1 MLEEYLVTDMA
12 ADAMERQSLTDI
24 ASAKQLSYGIVKRT
38 ADLTSPALAKRLG
51 REAGV
56 YVTFDAPPSA
66 LFSDRALRSLA
77 NHLAGALV
85 GLTGVQG
92 AGSRVLAVGLGNDEI
107 AADRLGDAAVKLLRV
122 TPASAQGGKRRRVRL
137 SAFSAGVEGVT
148 GIRTVEVVEGVCSR
162 VRPSCVIA
170 IDSLATASPSRLGT
184 SFQLTTAGI
193 TPSGGLGA
201 GRAPVCRAALGVPVI
216 GIGVPLVLSLRT
228 ALSDLVRDYAAATGR
243 DADEFAARRLIGES
257 DLGSLVVAPKDV
269 ASKVE
274 RAARVIADAVN
285 IAFGEQ

>member
-137 SAFSAGVEGVT
+137 SAFSAGAEGVKWW
-148 GIRTVEVVEGVCSR
+148 R
-162 VRPSCVIA
+162 RPG
-170 IDSLATASPSRLGT
+170 TTRMASALYVHDGNDAPPPSH
-184 SFQLTTAGI
+184 
-193 TPSGGLGA
+193 
-201 GRAPVCRAALGVPVI
+201 
-216 GIGVPLVLSLRT
+216 
-228 ALSDLVRDYAAATGR
+228 AATQEMMSGR
-243 DADEFAARRLIGES
+243 EALKLSIIPPPR
-257 DLGSLVVAPKDV
+257 
-269 ASKVE
+269 
-274 RAARVIADAVN
+274 
-285 IAFGEQ
+285 

>member
-1 MLEEYLVTDMA
+1 M
-12 ADAMERQSLTDI
+12 
-24 ASAKQLSYGIVKRT
+24 
-38 ADLTSPALAKRLG
+38 
-51 REAGV
+51 

-66 LFSDRALRSLA
+66 LSNGRALRSLA
-77 NHLAGALV
+77 NHIAGALV

-122 TPASAQGGKRRRVRL
+122 TPASAQGDKRRRVRL

-216 GIGVPLVLSLRT
+216 GMPDRNNT
-228 ALSDLVRDYAAATGR
+228 DPVR
-243 DADEFAARRLIGES
+243 RRRFPSGPRHS
-257 DLGSLVVAPKDV
+257 PC
-269 ASKVE
+269 
-274 RAARVIADAVN
+274 
-285 IAFGEQ
+285 